1 MSRFAR
7 GPVYPPT
14 MPTIYDLWA
23 KTNDRDHA
31 DGEPWRRHPLPLHL
45 LDVALVAEVWLRED
59 GGLFRRFCGLWPEAE
74 PEAVRQAVTLAAA
87 VHDLGK
93 VYPQFQT
100 KSDEGWAA
108 GYGATDLARPNKQQP
123 FDHGEGTAR
132 AFLALFSARG
142 TGAPPGFDPA
152 WQRLIPLVRVAAG
165 HHGTL
170 YPDLK
175 PDTGLKAAPWL
186 PFVADLLDEV
196 LHHLGPLPD
205 LTATPPGSPFLLLLA
220 GFVSVADW
228 FGSNTGSFPLSPD
241 IASREAAKRYVARHR
256 EDGTAREALRRAG
269 LVARFPDVPDH
280 FGGLFQSDDE
290 TEWTPRPGFQAVAC
304 DIDFGTEAGAEI
316 VIVEA
321 PMGLGK
327 TEIALWL
334 SSLALRHGTADGL
347 YDALPTQA
355 TANAAFGRV
364 HRFAGF
370 LGADADLALTLAHGA
385 KRFVAEHRALYD
397 ETVRRAYAA
406 PSASRSDGQ
415 TEPAEVVATSWLQP
429 SKRALLAP
437 VGVGTVDQAL
447 LGAMGIRHGFVRLFA
462 LARKVVVIDEVHA
475 YDAYTGTLLKHLL
488 TWLGA
493 LGAKVVL
500 LSATLPASLRA
511 DLLEAYGAAD
521 ADEAL
526 DAYPRLVHARP
537 GHPARV
543 VTDPRPAEDRRE
555 DDKTIRIDPV
565 EPDTSGDADAR
576 TAAGA
581 GWVRERLAEG
591 GCVAWIRNT
600 VREAQDAYQVLREAG
615 EPAVLLH
622 ARFARFDRNRIE
634 DRLLAQLGPPGDGVD
649 RPARLAVV
657 ATQVI
662 EQSVDVD
669 FDAMLSDLAPVDLL
683 LQRAGRLWRHERP
696 AAERHGHAEPILGV
710 LLPTAAD
717 RAALAFGPS
726 AYVYDADTLARSA
739 VLVRDE
745 PAWTLPAAC
754 RTLVARLY
762 DETWDAA
769 RLGADPDRL
778 DAARDALA
786 KQQDRMRRAARRA
799 FLSPP
804 DRTLQVRDP
813 QNDRSDAGA
822 YAVLTTRYI
831 SHTAA
836 AALFHDTLDGPA
848 PVGADAPLAPPG
860 DDRKARDAADEA
872 VELASVSFP
881 WYGERPEDSE
891 ASDAL
896 DSLRRWWRKAH
907 PHDDRL
913 FVLLRDGAFEHGSL
927 CGRYS
932 ETTGLHLAKPD
943 AAPPAVP
950 PFEDL

>member
-1 MSRFAR
+1 MSRFGR
-7 GPVYPPT
+7 GGAYPPA

-23 KTNDRDHA
+23 KTNDRDRA

-45 LDVALVAEVWLRED
+45 LDVALVAEAWLKED
-59 GGLFRRFCGLWPEAE
+59 EGLFQRFCDLWPEAE
-74 PEAVRQAVTLAAA
+74 PEAVRRAVTLAAV

-100 KSDEGWAA
+100 KSDEGWVI
-108 GYGATDLARPNKQQP
+108 GYGATDLARPNKQKP
-123 FDHGEGTAR
+123 FDHGRGTAR
-132 AFLALFSARG
+132 AFLALFSGRG
-142 TGAPPGFDPA
+142 TGVPPGFDPA
-152 WQRLIPLVRVAAG
+152 WQRLTPLVRVVAG

-175 PDTGLKAAPWL
+175 PDAGLKVVPWL
-186 PFVADLLDEV
+186 SFVADLLDEV

-205 LTATPPGSPFLLLLA
+205 LPATPPRPPFLLLLA

-228 FGSNTGSFPLSPD
+228 FGSNTGSFPLSPEVV
-241 IASREAAKRYVARHR
+241 SREAAEQYVVRHR

-269 LVARFPDVPDH
+269 LIARFRDVPEH

-290 TEWTPRPGFQAVAC
+290 TEWTPRPGFQAAAC
-304 DIDFGTEAGAEI
+304 GIDFGAGPGAEI

-334 SSLALRHGTADGL
+334 ASRALRHGTADGL

-364 HRFAGF
+364 RRFAGL
-370 LGADADLALTLAHGA
+370 LGADAGLALTLAHGA

-437 VGVGTVDQAL
+437 IGVGTVDQAL
-447 LGAMGIRHGFVRLFA
+447 LGAMGVRHGFVRLFA

-475 YDAYTGTLLKHLL
+475 YDAYTGALLRHLL
-488 TWLGA
+488 SWLGA

-511 DLLEAYGAAD
+511 DLLTAYGGTD
-521 ADEAL
+521 VDENP

-543 VTDPRPAEDRRE
+543 VTDPRSVDKRRE
-555 DDKTIRIDPV
+555 DDKTIRIEPV
-565 EPDTSGDADAR
+565 EPDTSGDANAR

-581 GWVRERLAEG
+581 GRVRERLAEG

-600 VREAQDAYQVLREAG
+600 VREAQDAYRVLCEAG
-615 EPAVLLH
+615 EPVVLLH
-622 ARFARFDRNRIE
+622 ARFARADRNRIE
-634 DRLLAQLGPPGDGVD
+634 DDLLRRLGPEAVD

-662 EQSVDVD
+662 EQSVDLD

-683 LQRAGRLWRHERP
+683 LQRAGRLWRHERLP
-696 AAERHGHAEPILGV
+696 AERHGHAEPVLGV

-745 PAWTLPAAC
+745 PVWTLPAAC

-762 DETWDAA
+762 DEAWDAA
-769 RLGADPDRL
+769 RLGADPERL
-778 DAARDALA
+778 DAARAALA
-786 KQQDRMRRAARRA
+786 KQQDRMQRAARLA

-804 DRTLQVRDP
+804 TRTLQVRDAR
-813 QNDRSDAGA
+813 NDRSDAGA
-822 YAVLTTRYI
+822 YAVLTTRYG

-836 AALFHDTLDGPA
+836 AALFRDTPDGPI
-848 PVGADAPLAPPG
+848 PVGANTPLTPPG
-860 DDRKARDAADEA
+860 DDRAARDAADEA

-896 DSLRRWWRKAH
+896 DSLRGWWQKTH
-907 PHDDRL
+907 PYDDRL
-913 FVLLRDGAFEHGSL
+913 FVLLQDRAFQHGSL

-932 ETTGLHLAKPD
+932 PTTGLHLAKPGT
-943 AAPPAVP
+943 APPAAP